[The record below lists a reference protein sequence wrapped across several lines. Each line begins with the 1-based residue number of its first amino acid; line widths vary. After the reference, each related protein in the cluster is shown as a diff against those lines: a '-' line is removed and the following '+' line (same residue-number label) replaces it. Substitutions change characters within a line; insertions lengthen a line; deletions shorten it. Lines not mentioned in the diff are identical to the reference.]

1 MPANRNVTSIET
13 YSGQYVDLINPDPA
27 TIKLEDIAVHLAN
40 TVRFAG
46 GVTKYYSVAEHAV
59 RVSYLV
65 QNLAAPEWREHG
77 LWPALALAALHHD
90 SHEFVLG
97 DVPAPLKAVLRKF
110 EGAYPIIDTLAAS
123 LDSAIIKA
131 LGIEQDMHDP
141 RIKAADDEAMYREAA
156 ALKWSH
162 GVGAHW
168 NNDKAYTP
176 WAGMGWS
183 PQRAERTFYN
193 RHLQLTGEARRA

>member
-13 YSGQYVDLINPDPA
+13 YSGQFVDLLDPDPA
-27 TIKLEDIAVHLAN
+27 TIRLEDIAVHLAN

-46 GVTKYYSVAEHAV
+46 GVTKFYSVAEHAV
-59 RVSYLV
+59 RVSKLV
-65 QNLAAPEWREHG
+65 PKD
-77 LWPALALAALHHD
+77 LALAALHHD

-97 DVPAPLKAVLRKF
+97 DLPAPLKAVFRKA
-110 EGAYPIIDTLAAS
+110 GVNYMLDALAAG
-123 LDSAIIKA
+123 LDSAITRA
-131 LGIEQDMHDP
+131 LGIQQDMHDP

-162 GVGAHW
+162 GVGEHW
-168 NNDKAYTP
+168 NNDVAYTP

-183 PQRAERTFYN
+183 PARAERLFYE
-193 RHLQLTGEARRA
+193 RHLELTR